1 VISIKGFVDHADNL
15 PCYISHVDLFISA
28 ISWEERFA
36 RGWTR
41 LNEKKVKVNKKI
53 IFYFNGVLDHRGNPE
68 KDEKEFDALFCVTGS
83 DLRLRANLYDEIEG
97 LLYFKDYIEKNV
109 STTKNINIVTDISVM
124 VKPYIFLLLKH
135 LSSLNVERL
144 YFLYTE
150 PVTYNILT
158 RGTMVAKD
166 VPGYSGAKDMRKK
179 DALIILLGFE
189 GNRAVE
195 VLNESNPDLTIPVNG
210 FPSYKPEFKDR
221 SIMENKELL
230 SEDDILKS
238 LRFAPA
244 NDPFETKRLLEDIY
258 SQYNRRYNLI
268 IVPLGTKPMAFGSC
282 LFAMEHKDCRIVYSY
297 PKEYFPKPSNDWWES
312 WMYFVQF

>member
-1 VISIKGFVDHADNL
+1 VIRIKGFIDHADKL
-15 PCYISHVDLFISA
+15 PCYVSHADLFLSA
-28 ISWEERFA
+28 ISKEVRFA
-36 RGWTR
+36 RGWTI
-41 LNEKKVKVNKKI
+41 LNEKKVNVSKKI
-53 IFYFNGVLDHRGNPE
+53 IFYFNEVLDRCGNPE
-68 KDEKEFDALFCVTGS
+68 KDEKEFDASFFVTGS
-83 DLRLRANLYDEIEG
+83 DLKLRVNMYDEIEG
-97 LLYFKDYIEKNV
+97 LLDLKEYIEKNV
-109 STTKNINIVTDISVM
+109 PTTKNTNIVADISVM

-135 LSSLNVERL
+135 LSSLSVERM

-150 PVTYNILT
+150 PLTYNILT

-210 FPSYKPEFKDR
+210 FPSYRPEFKDR

-230 SEDDILKS
+230 SENDILKN
-238 LRFAPA
+238 LRFASA

-258 SQYNRRYNLI
+258 FQYSRRYNLT

-297 PKEYFPKPSNDWWES
+297 PKEYFLKPSKDWGKS